1 MKEECMYPGYKYKF
15 DINLCPFAKKC
26 DKQKECVDGCGTYKN
41 YYILCWNSMLPKS
54 WWLPRPF
61 ITDETFT
68 DYEAHKRCLK
78 IKCNMVD
85 FVDNGMNLVICGKT
99 PGTGKTHMAIKLMLA
114 YLGANCKY
122 LWWYPKA
129 LFISIDELFTEQR
142 NKFNGG
148 SEYYDYLMQTYADVD
163 LIVWDD
169 IGVTQ
174 MTATQY
180 ELLFTLINKR
190 ILAEKSNIFTTN
202 KTKEELPM
210 YLGTRLYSRIIG
222 SSETIEFKTTED
234 IRVELNDMYK
244 QKAKEENEKQKEN
257 QVDKGE

>member
-1 MKEECMYPGYKYKF
+1 
-15 DINLCPFAKKC
+15 
-26 DKQKECVDGCGTYKN
+26 
-41 YYILCWNSMLPKS
+41 
-54 WWLPRPF
+54 
-61 ITDETFT
+61 
-68 DYEAHKRCLK
+68 
-78 IKCNMVD
+78 
-85 FVDNGMNLVICGKT
+85 
-99 PGTGKTHMAIKLMLA
+99 MAIKLMLA

-122 LWWYPKA
+122 LWWHPKA
-129 LFISIDELFTEQR
+129 LFVSMDELFTEQR